1 MTYIINI
8 WQDSLSAGVSCIWRG
23 TDRKSFFN
31 EIEKAVLKYGSVKGF
46 GRLIQY
52 NDYTV
57 FSFATRPAAYNVWV
71 QMEFCKKPL
80 SVKYV
85 KVTKGAKYG

>member
-8 WQDSLSAGVSCIWRG
+8 WQYSDSDGVSCIWRG
-23 TDRKSFFN
+23 TDRKSFFK
-31 EIEKAVLKYGSVKGF
+31 EIQKAVLKYGSVKGI
-46 GRLIQY
+46 GRIIDY
-52 NDYTV
+52 SDYTI
-57 FSFATRPAAYNVWV
+57 FSFASRPVGYNAWLR
-71 QMEFCKKPL
+71 MEFCKKPL